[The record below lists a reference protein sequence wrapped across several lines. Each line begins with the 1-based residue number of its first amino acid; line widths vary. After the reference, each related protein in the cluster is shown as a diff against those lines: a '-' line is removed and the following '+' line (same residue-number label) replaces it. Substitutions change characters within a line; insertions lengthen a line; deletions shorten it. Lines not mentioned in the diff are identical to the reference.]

1 MEGRFNNYNDMEEIR
16 RMLRQLTE
24 RIARIEART
33 QIGKSSDGEGCVN
46 PYLNRVARID
56 TLSRESLDGEYEG
69 DSPFHYCA
77 PLCESSEEGHGYS
90 HCVFEGINE
99 FGNFGA
105 SCYSSKLLNLDLP
118 PVFDPCNCENCN
130 ENCLGVQSN
139 FDKQFIDQHSEEM
152 RIEKTF
158 EDIIDFMGINIF
170 TWKVA
175 KNLVDFVNRLKI
187 LERNICIARG
197 SKKPRITKYSKYLF
211 IWKGRFQLDAKR
223 SRINMKQ
230 LKILF
235 GFSSIK
241 GLNSRTNS
249 FQPWESDAGA

>member
-1 MEGRFNNYNDMEEIR
+1 MEEIR

-24 RIARIEART
+24 RVTRIEVQT
-33 QIGKSSDGEGCVN
+33 QISKSFDGERCVN

-56 TLSRESLDGEYEG
+56 TLSHESLDGEYEG

-90 HCVFEGINE
+90 HCVFE
-99 FGNFGA
+99 
-105 SCYSSKLLNLDLP
+105 DLP
-118 PVFDPCNCENCN
+118 PIFDHCNCENCN
-130 ENCLGVQSN
+130 KNCLGVQSN
-139 FDKQFIDQHSEEM
+139 FDKQFVDQDSEEM

-158 EDIIDFMGINIF
+158 EDIIDFMGINVF
-170 TWKVA
+170 TWKVS
-175 KNLVDFVNRLKI
+175 KTLVDFVNRLKI
-187 LERNICIARG
+187 LGRNIRIVRG
-197 SKKPRITKYSKYLF
+197 SKKKPRITKYSKYLF

-230 LKILF
+230 LKILL

-249 FQPWESDAGA
+249 FQPGESDAGA

>member
-1 MEGRFNNYNDMEEIR
+1 MAQDLLYRGGFWMEGRVDNYNDMEEIR

-24 RIARIEART
+24 RVARIEART
-33 QIGKSSDGEGCVN
+33 QIGKSFDGERSVN
-46 PYLNRVARID
+46 PYLDQVARID

-77 PLCESSEEGHGYS
+77 LLCESSEEGHGYS
-90 HCVFEGINE
+90 HCVYE
-99 FGNFGA
+99 
-105 SCYSSKLLNLDLP
+105 
-118 PVFDPCNCENCN
+118 
-130 ENCLGVQSN
+130 GVQRN
-139 FDKQFIDQHSEEM
+139 FDKQFIDQNSEEM

-158 EDIIDFMGINIF
+158 EDIIDFMGINVF

-175 KNLVDFVNRLKI
+175 KTLVDFVNRLKI
-187 LERNICIARG
+187 LGRNICIVRG
-197 SKKPRITKYSKYLF
+197 SKKKPRITKYSKYLF

-230 LKILF
+230 LKILL

-241 GLNSRTNS
+241 GLNSKTNS
-249 FQPWESDAGA
+249 FQPGEFDA

>member
-1 MEGRFNNYNDMEEIR
+1 M
-16 RMLRQLTE
+16 
-24 RIARIEART
+24 
-33 QIGKSSDGEGCVN
+33 
-46 PYLNRVARID
+46 
-56 TLSRESLDGEYEG
+56 G
-69 DSPFHYCA
+69 DHP
-77 PLCESSEEGHGYS
+77 G
-90 HCVFEGINE
+90 
-99 FGNFGA
+99 
-105 SCYSSKLLNLDLP
+105 KLLVSSQEQNREGQRGGAQSGQYRATAELIRDVTIWYQSHSALWCECADEDVGPLRGVDCIKIIINYIAVAIRDLLQSNKDNYHFIQRLIHKYITLLMQEHRAK
-118 PVFDPCNCENCN
+118 FDPCNCENCN

-139 FDKQFIDQHSEEM
+139 FNMQFIDQNSEEM
-152 RIEKTF
+152 RIDKTF
-158 EDIIDFMGINIF
+158 KDIIDFIGINIF

-187 LERNICIARG
+187 LERNFCISRG

-249 FQPWESDAGA
+249 FQPREFDAGA

>member
-1 MEGRFNNYNDMEEIR
+1 
-16 RMLRQLTE
+16 
-24 RIARIEART
+24 
-33 QIGKSSDGEGCVN
+33 
-46 PYLNRVARID
+46 
-56 TLSRESLDGEYEG
+56 
-69 DSPFHYCA
+69 
-77 PLCESSEEGHGYS
+77 
-90 HCVFEGINE
+90 
-99 FGNFGA
+99 
-105 SCYSSKLLNLDLP
+105 
-118 PVFDPCNCENCN
+118 
-130 ENCLGVQSN
+130 
-139 FDKQFIDQHSEEM
+139 M

-158 EDIIDFMGINIF
+158 KDIIDFMGINIF

-187 LERNICIARG
+187 LERNICIVRG

-249 FQPWESDAGA
+249 FQPGEFDAGA